1 MASKG
6 ESVAFE
12 EPTSN
17 SSKTFKQLEEE
28 RLGWVCAQNYKLQE
42 LADLEKQ
49 EELIS
54 YEDANF
60 ASQVSREKNVLSNG
74 PRTWICAYDDQS
86 CAVDTTIQR
95 AVAFT
100 RGLKKDSSPISS
112 ASSKKIK
119 TGDDDV
125 NVKAPSHGVP
135 QEEDGATPSQN
146 VSREEVAAPSHS
158 QDIPEAH
165 VEVPSQK
172 ATIEDVEVPS
182 NVASTAQHTASSLK
196 KVEGDP
202 DVKHKVCIK
211 YASDADSASDDDTP
225 VNFYAVVNWELL
237 PTGLGSINAF
247 YRKDNSRKCF
257 TSLREI
263 LYLVTRAD
271 LMTIYGRV
279 MTFYQD
285 KKAAGVSL
293 VLWGELK
300 VLMDSPEVNDVSG
313 LVLHMFVD
321 KKYPLSVNLIERML
335 DHQLEICHET
345 VGNELTIAVQ
355 LIPFLKKQ
363 ISNSRRPKVHDW
375 HCANR
380 LTSPR
385 VNGYLVKAHQTHSCS
400 CGGLHVADSEFMKVA
415 VFGVY
420 VVMKYEIGF
429 KMLYVVPTGRVKVPA
444 GRLDVFYAMQDLWQF
459 KHQFTPNASDEDLQ

>member
-1 MASKG
+1 MVLK
-6 ESVAFE
+6 
-12 EPTSN
+12 
-17 SSKTFKQLEEE
+17 
-28 RLGWVCAQNYKLQE
+28 
-42 LADLEKQ
+42 
-49 EELIS
+49 
-54 YEDANF
+54 ANNWR
-60 ASQVSREKNVLSNG
+60 VVGVHNL
-74 PRTWICAYDDQS
+74 
-86 CAVDTTIQR
+86 

-146 VSREEVAAPSHS
+146 VLREEVAAPSHS

-321 KKYPLSVNLIERML
+321 KKYPLSVNLIERIL
-335 DHQLEICHET
+335 DHQMEICHGT

-363 ISNSRRPKVHDW
+363 ISNSRRPKVHD
-375 HCANR
+375 
-380 LTSPR
+380 
-385 VNGYLVKAHQTHSCS
+385 Y

-415 VFGVY
+415 VFGVHAVTEY
-420 VVMKYEIGF
+420 KIGF
-429 KMLYVVPTGRVKVPA
+429 TMLLFNPLAFTKKDLSRNLKYVVPTGRVKVPA
-444 GRLDVFYAMQDLWQF
+444 GRYVVPTGKDNVIVSTGRSKVIPAGRTILVLVIYIIDIAIWLDVFYAMQDLWRF